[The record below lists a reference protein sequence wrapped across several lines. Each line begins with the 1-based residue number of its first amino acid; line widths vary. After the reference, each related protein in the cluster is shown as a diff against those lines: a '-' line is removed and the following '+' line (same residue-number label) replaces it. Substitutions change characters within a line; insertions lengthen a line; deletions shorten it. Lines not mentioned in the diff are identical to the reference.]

1 MGRVDLPPKRD
12 RLGTATRI
20 PDLGGDWAECARGVR
35 RVKIVQADPSERPW
49 TRALVARAVPNVSTG
64 QDRRVPGDPA
74 EPKVFRPTDASTAAD
89 ESLCGVRVFAFHV
102 TAQGYLRRERKRAR
116 LRASDRE
123 NGYLVDPASSI
134 CSSQRL
140 SHARL
145 STNRM

>member
-35 RVKIVQADPSERPW
+35 RVKIVQADLLERPW

-64 QDRRVPGDPA
+64 QDRRVPGKPA

-102 TAQGYLRRERKRAR
+102 TAQGSSGEKGNGPACGRPTVKTAIWLILPVAYAR
-116 LRASDRE
+116 LKD
-123 NGYLVDPASSI
+123 
-134 CSSQRL
+134 
-140 SHARL
+140 
-145 STNRM
+145 